1 MHVSSCINPHHVAP
15 DLPLGSPCHQPA
27 GIATC
32 MEGGFAICLVACGTW
47 LATLPEAGLD
57 GLDGWLGRWLT
68 AWKVV
73 EWIWVLYVLKMS
85 EYVWIMCCLFLF
97 FDATGN
103 EQHVSECWKEG
114 VFDVW
119 LQGRATLWKLR
130 WNLDPLVIKRGI
142 LGYFR
147 TNPNRVRRMTFP
159 WDIAIFGSQ
168 VIGGGSRNNS
178 FTCFP
183 CERRDKW

>member
-1 MHVSSCINPHHVAP
+1 MYHHVSIPIM
-15 DLPLGSPCHQPA
+15 LHQ
-27 GIATC
+27 TC
-32 MEGGFAICLVACGTW
+32 RWGHLVTSLQASRLVWRGGFAICLVACGTW

-103 EQHVSECWKEG
+103 EQHVSECWTEG

-119 LQGRATLWKLR
+119 LQGRATLWKLS

-147 TNPNRVRRMTFP
+147 TKP
-159 WDIAIFGSQ
+159 Q
-168 VIGGGSRNNS
+168 
-178 FTCFP
+178 
-183 CERRDKW
+183 